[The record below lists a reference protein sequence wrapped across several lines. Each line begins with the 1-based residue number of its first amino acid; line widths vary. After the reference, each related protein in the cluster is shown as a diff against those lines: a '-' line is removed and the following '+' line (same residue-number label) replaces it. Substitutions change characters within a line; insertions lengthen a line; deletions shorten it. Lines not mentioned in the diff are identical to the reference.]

1 MTLGTRI
8 RDAKIF
14 VSYVLQDHK
23 FVGIVVLFIVEWQHF
38 IPRIYLRYGNNVCG
52 VFKGRIQN

>member
-1 MTLGTRI
+1 MTLGTKI

-14 VSYVLQDHK
+14 VSYVLQGHK

-38 IPRIYLRYGNNVCG
+38 TPRIYLRYDNTGCG